1 MSKAKILTFAATLS
15 FVGASF
21 VGASNVQARE
31 CYRVKPHPAEKA
43 AEPGK
48 PIHWLEIR
56 KRDDWKEPTDLL
68 YGLAKFEQHKV
79 EKSGLIE
86 VTTITS
92 IVGGDK
98 ATHGWIEEKSKDE
111 RAITCYAAT
120 PLVP

>member
-1 MSKAKILTFAATLS
+1 
-15 FVGASF
+15 
-21 VGASNVQARE
+21 
-31 CYRVKPHPAEKA
+31 VKPHPAEKS
-43 AEPGK
+43 EPGK

-56 KRDDWKEPTDLL
+56 KSDDWKEPTDLL

>member
-1 MSKAKILTFAATLS
+1 LPISIRVNEVIETFRLGQIQLAILKCAP
-15 FVGASF
+15 
-21 VGASNVQARE
+21 RE
-31 CYRVKPHPAEKA
+31 LAWLRGPNTRDTRERRKERYEHRPPAV
-43 AEPGK
+43 PSLDQCG
-48 PIHWLEIR
+48 
-56 KRDDWKEPTDLL
+56 
-68 YGLAKFEQHKV
+68 GEQHKV